1 MDEYGFSSIER
12 LGHISEAIGR
22 IIQFCEGRGESD
34 FLGDQMLSSSVLY
47 QFLII
52 GEAIQ
57 YVDRDILKKNPYSWH
72 LPRSFRN
79 YIAHEYFGINLRQVY
94 KTVTDLLPD
103 FKILIDRMI
112 ELEKQGQSGASS

>member
-1 MDEYGFSSIER
+1 MNEYGFSSVER
-12 LGHISEAIGR
+12 LRHISKAVDQIIKFCDHKTEANFR
-22 IIQFCEGRGESD
+22 SD
-34 FLGDQMLSSSVLY
+34 EMLSSSVLY

-57 YVDRDILKKNPYSWH
+57 FVDHEILNKYPYPWH

-79 YIAHEYFGINLRQVY
+79 YFAHEYFSINLSQVY

-112 ELEKQGQSGASS
+112 EMESLRE

>member
-1 MDEYGFSSIER
+1 MDKHEFSSVER
-12 LGHISEAIGR
+12 LEHISRAVGL
-22 IIQFCEGRGESD
+22 IIRYCDHKTETE
-34 FLGDQMLSSSVLY
+34 FLEDEFLSSAVLY

-57 YVDRDILKKNPYSWH
+57 YVDRDLLKKYPYPWH

-79 YIAHEYFGINLRQVY
+79 YIAHEYFGINLKMVY

-103 FKILIDRMI
+103 FKVLIDRMI
-112 ELEKQGQSGASS
+112 ELEKRD